1 MVKTSSGHKIITIGH
16 LYPKQMN
23 VYGDMGNIITL
34 RYRLEERGYRVDYVP
49 IDSATD
55 MSAYSI
61 DILVGGGGQDSNQ
74 DTVQQNLLSAKKAL
88 HTMAEDGVVMLMI
101 CGMYQLFGHRFVVSS
116 GHIIEGVGVLD
127 VETVASDERL
137 IGNVVVESDYG
148 MLVGFENHSG
158 RTTLGPDVVPLGLVK
173 KGAGNNGQSSD
184 EGAVYQNV
192 FGSYLH
198 GPLLAKNPV
207 LADELISRAL
217 KNRYG
222 SGKLTPL
229 DDEYELSAQAIAS
242 KRPR

>member
-1 MVKTSSGHKIITIGH
+1 MKQVTIGH

-34 RYRLEERGYRVDYVP
+34 RYRLEKRGYQVKYVP
-49 IDSATD
+49 IDTATD
-55 MSAYSI
+55 PSLNKV

-74 DTVQQNLLSAKKAL
+74 DTVQQDLLKAKKTL
-88 HTMAEDGVVMLMI
+88 YTMAEDGVVMLMI
-101 CGMYQLFGHRFVVSS
+101 CGMYQLFGHRFIVSS

-127 VETVASDERL
+127 LETVASEERL
-137 IGNVVVESDYG
+137 IGNVVVESDFG
-148 MLVGFENHSG
+148 TLVGFENHSG
-158 RTTLGPDVVPLGLVK
+158 RTTLGANVRPLGSVK
-173 KGAGNNGQSSD
+173 KGAGNNGKTSD
-184 EGAVYQNV
+184 EGAVYHNV

-207 LADELISRAL
+207 FADELISRAL
-217 KNRYG
+217 KKRYG
-222 SGKLTPL
+222 GGELTPL